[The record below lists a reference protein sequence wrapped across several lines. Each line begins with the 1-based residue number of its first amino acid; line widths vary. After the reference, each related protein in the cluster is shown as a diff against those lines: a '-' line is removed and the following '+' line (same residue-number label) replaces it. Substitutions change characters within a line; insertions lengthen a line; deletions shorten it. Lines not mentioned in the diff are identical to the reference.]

1 MITSN
6 LYINYIMKTT
16 VSQLCLSTIILLSA
30 PVTALAQQP
39 QSPTTPFVTEDSI
52 AVSEIIPPIHRQT
65 EMTQAY
71 GSQKDLASDI
81 LHHIVREENVTI
93 LTGDKTQGD
102 SVNRAF
108 RENAPRNRRIE
119 SIPRF
124 AIVGSD
130 NKFYMGIGVSLRAT
144 ASFDFGAD
152 NPSAYDFIPSAFL
165 PSQPGNRSNLRL
177 SAQTSSFY
185 INVVALPGT
194 KNRIGLF
201 FSGDFKN
208 DGYKFKVGH
217 IYAKYRG
224 LTVGYTHSLF
234 EDGDAMPYTI
244 DDQGPNGEASLTTI
258 VAYWTQQFGH
268 GFSVDAGIDA
278 PECDYTLNGYVST
291 VNQRIPAI
299 PAAIQYTL
307 PGNAGH
313 VRLAAIMRPMQ
324 YRDLSKSALKALVGW
339 GLQLSGSYSPVSPLT
354 LYYSGAYGRGISNY
368 LQDSNGMNT
377 DATASITTPGQLRLG
392 SAWSVVGGLQYK
404 FSRKFSSNLMY
415 SQMRYYRANGC
426 MTPQSDYRYGQYVTA
441 NLIWRLNRFA
451 QFGIEYNWGKCN
463 HYQGNSLH
471 SNRFQVLWG
480 LAF

>member
-1 MITSN
+1 
-6 LYINYIMKTT
+6 MKPNA
-16 VSQLCLSTIILLSA
+16 LSSILLMAILLLSSFT
-30 PVTALAQQP
+30 VRSQQP
-39 QSPTTPFVTEDSI
+39 QSPTTPFLTEDSI
-52 AVSEIIPPIHRQT
+52 AVSEDVPPIHRQT

-71 GSQKDLASDI
+71 GSQKNLASDI
-81 LHHIVREENVTI
+81 INHIVREENVTI
-93 LTGDKTQGD
+93 LTGDKSEGD
-102 SVNRAF
+102 KVSRAF

-152 NPSAYDFIPSAFL
+152 VPSAYDFIPSAFQ
-165 PSQPGNRSNLRL
+165 PSTPGNGSNLRF

-185 INVVALPGT
+185 INVVALPGS

-244 DDQGPNGEASLTTI
+244 DDQGPNGEASLTTV
-258 VAYWTQQFGH
+258 VAYWSQQLGH

-278 PECDYTLNGYVST
+278 PECDFTLNDYVEN
-291 VNQRIPAI
+291 VNQLFPAI
-299 PAAIQYTL
+299 PAAIQYSMADN
-307 PGNAGH
+307 GGH
-313 VRLAAIMRPMQ
+313 IRLAGIMRPMR
-324 YRDLSKSALKALVGW
+324 YRNGLESADKNLVGW
-339 GLQLSGSYSPVSPLT
+339 GFQLSGSYSPISPVT
-354 LYYSGAYGRGISNY
+354 LYYSGAYGRGISDY

-377 DATASITTPGQLRLG
+377 DATPSITNRGQLHLG
-392 SAWSVVGGLQYK
+392 TAWSAVGGLQYK

-415 SQMRYYRANGC
+415 SQMRFYRADGC
-426 MTPQSDYRYGQYVTA
+426 IAPASDYQYGQYVTA
-441 NLIWRLNRFA
+441 NFIWRLNRFA
-451 QFGIEYNWGKCN
+451 QLGIEYNWGKCR
-463 HYQGNSLH
+463 HYNGNTLH
-471 SNRFQVLWG
+471 ANRFQVLWA